1 MKIKTIQIILFF
13 LFVLGVCEFSFADGF
28 YVPEVRQKLP
38 DIPVQRALIK
48 YREGTETLIIES
60 TLDGNGKNFGWVIPV
75 PGQPLRFEKFSP
87 GLLKTL
93 SMQIRPKIDHFRP
106 NRGIFGL
113 PIMVFLAILMAIG
126 CFSVILWGKKGF
138 FSFLLL
144 IFLLFFGILALISY
158 KAAPGSTSVVDS
170 LVEIKHREIV
180 GNYEIFVLEVED
192 SLEFDQ
198 WLQDNHLRSFPER
211 AIPIIDHYIADGW
224 YFVVA
229 KLQTTRGGISTPHP
243 VLLEFETDS
252 PVYPMQ
258 LTALPDTSVHLELF
272 VIAED
277 EAVPVNYDLQKEY
290 CDSFEYKEFYPRNS
304 SDADKAFVPVKLYK
318 YGEGIAH
325 ADALKVMWSGC
336 VVTKFAG
343 KISSSDMR
351 DDMFFEFKNPSP
363 YQMQLYTAKGRMNK
377 SIDNAA
383 LVIIF
388 GLPLLTLLYRIAKN
402 RQYRFTLKK
411 LLLIVVISCAA
422 GFFLT
427 YAFIGKTTEV
437 NTLHLYWS
445 QSFMANLADLFS
457 IPDNSFET
465 GEELAKIL
473 EKEGIKNPITNEP
486 IILEDS
492 PGNII
497 LEKDA
502 DGFLI
507 KVCLE
512 NGAFNYGYR
521 F

>member
-1 MKIKTIQIILFF
+1 MKTKSIQIILVF
-13 LFVLGVCEFSFADGF
+13 LFVLAVCEFSFADGF

-48 YREGTETLIIES
+48 YRDGTETLIIES
-60 TLDGNGKNFGWVIPV
+60 TLNGSGKNFGWVIPV
-75 PGQPLRFEKFSP
+75 PGEPFRFEKFSP

-93 SMQIRPKIDHFRP
+93 SIQIGPKINHFRP
-106 NRGIFGL
+106 DRGIFGL
-113 PIMVFLAILMAIG
+113 PIMVFLAIWMAIG
-126 CFSVILWGKKGF
+126 CFSVVLWGKKGF

-144 IFLLFFGILALISY
+144 LFVLFFGIPLLITY
-158 KAAPGSTSVVDS
+158 KAAPGSTSLVDS
-170 LVEIKHREIV
+170 LLEIKHREIV

-192 SLEFDQ
+192 GLEFDQ
-198 WLQDNHLRSFPER
+198 WLQDNRLRSFPER

-229 KLQTTRGGISTPHP
+229 RLQTTGDGISTPHP

-258 LTALPDTSVHLELF
+258 LTALPDKSVHLELF
-272 VIAED
+272 VIAEE
-277 EAVPVNYDLQKEY
+277 EAIPINYDLRQVY
-290 CDSFEYKEFYPRNS
+290 CDSFEYNKFYIRNLS
-304 SDADKAFVPVKLYK
+304 ASDKAFVPATLYK

-343 KISSSDMR
+343 KISSSKMR
-351 DDMFFEFKNPSP
+351 DDMFFEFETPSP
-363 YQMQLYTAKGRMNK
+363 YQMQLYTAKGRMNR

-388 GLPLLTLLYRIAKN
+388 GLPLLTLRYRLAKT
-402 RQYRFTLKK
+402 RKYKFTLKK
-411 LLLIVVISCAA
+411 LLLIVVALCAA

-427 YAFIGKTTEV
+427 YAFIGKTIEV
-437 NTLHLYWS
+437 NTLHMSWP
-445 QSFMANLADLFS
+445 QNFMADLADVLS
-457 IPDNSFET
+457 EPENSFET
-465 GEELAKIL
+465 GEEFAKIL
-473 EKEGIKNPITNEP
+473 DKEGIKNPITKEP
-486 IILEDS
+486 ILLEDS

-497 LEKDA
+497 LERDE

-507 KVCLE
+507 KICLE
-512 NGAFNYGYR
+512 NGLFYSW
-521 F
+521 